1 MKIKMKSK
9 IEKTL
14 SPPFVNL
21 TLEWSRAVWKDL
33 ESRDE
38 VTSRNMVPRGVHIV
52 HAWTTEIKE

>member
-1 MKIKMKSK
+1 MKSK
-9 IEKTL
+9 IAKTL